1 MNLLLYGVGLGIG
14 FLIGEIIYDEFT
26 FGGEKWRNLRRD

>member
-1 MNLLLYGVGLGIG
+1 MQKGVNMNLLLYGVGLGIG

-26 FGGEKWRNLRRD
+26 FGGEK